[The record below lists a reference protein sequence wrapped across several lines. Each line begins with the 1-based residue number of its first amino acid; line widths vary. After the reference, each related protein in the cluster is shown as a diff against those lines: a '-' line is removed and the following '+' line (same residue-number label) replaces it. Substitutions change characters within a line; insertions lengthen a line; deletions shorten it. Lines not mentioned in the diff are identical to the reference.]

1 MALVTSSPTGP
12 EIVALDASFQVD
24 ETERI
29 LLHAGS
35 LHYIVLCD
43 ADGVTRIYDADADGQ
58 IAGWI
63 ACASGASIE
72 DALEKLASRQDMP
85 SRELLSAVVQVRVG
99 QRLRRDRLARGRPS
113 PTRPGFIHSP
123 LVGDASLRPG
133 PSLHMGRTSNTASTP
148 GKPAELA
155 LDFAPEVSVGPS
167 TDVRPTTTLDPHV
180 PAQRRRFV
188 TTLADTR

>member
-1 MALVTSSPTGP
+1 MESVTSSQT
-12 EIVALDASFQVD
+12 IVATDASFQVD
-24 ETERI
+24 DTERI
-29 LLHAGS
+29 LLHAGP
-35 LHYIVLCD
+35 LHYIVLYD
-43 ADGVTRIYDADADGQ
+43 SDGMTRVYEADADGQ

-63 ACASGASIE
+63 ASASGFSLE
-72 DALEKLASRQDMP
+72 DALEKLASRQDLP
-85 SRELLSAVVQVRVG
+85 SRELLSSVVQVLVV
-99 QRLRRDRLARGRPS
+99 QRLRRARLARGRPM

-155 LDFAPEVSVGPS
+155 LDFAPEVIVGPS
-167 TDVRPTTTLDPHV
+167 MDVRPTTTLDPHV